1 MADFVVLATA
11 DWDHPLWTNKQHT
24 ALSLVENGHRV
35 LYVESLGLRPPRVS
49 RSDGLRIVRRLQRL
63 LRPPR
68 QVCPNLWVW
77 SPAVL
82 PGGTQGRALALN
94 RGLFRSGLTVV
105 LRLLR
110 FHDPLLWTYNPLTC
124 LYLAIND
131 FSATVYHCVDSIQD
145 QPGMPSALIER
156 GERDL
161 CALVNLVL
169 TTAPELQRRLEP
181 LNPHTHFFGNVADA
195 SHFRQALDLEL
206 PCPDDLATVP
216 TPRVLFVGALD
227 AYKLDLKMLE
237 ALIRNTPQWSYV
249 LVGPIAECD
258 PSTDLSSVLAL
269 SNVHGMGVRPYHEL
283 PAWLAHSDVA
293 LLPLRLND
301 YTRQMFPMKFFE
313 YLASGCPTVATSIPS
328 LQSHRD
334 VALLC
339 PPFAAEF
346 EVAIQQALVGRGP
359 PLALR
364 LERASQH
371 TYHQR
376 TQHML
381 DMLEKLGLLP
391 DRLRCRVAPL
401 RSHAPWAGLVNSI
414 LQRLTALPFAILD
427 QALWALKCRRCST
440 AVLRFGRWSVPWN
453 TRLLERLARR
463 EVALKRWD
471 HSMALFAEL
480 WCDHGTVTVL
490 HRFLFRRG
498 ARPVDVDDQIALFE
512 GISRTDVLPLVDRRY
527 SQIVLAHRALQSRDP
542 AAMAQ
547 AVLSLDQIV
556 IDLER
561 DSGTWVCQRPNRANR
576 AKQLISCYSTL
587 LRLHLWQGNWDSL
600 ATLGQRVA
608 SFMDRFDPAKIDQ
621 ETSYRMTRNLCRAL
635 SIDIIFAYRNQ
646 DLALLS
652 AAKKRLDRQCEY
664 CQDPRHQGNP
674 AQENHRAFAAEIIQV
689 VAEIQADIKAGRTR
703 SNSFS
708 KLIILLLSN
717 KSPDRSEVAEYLSL
731 FPWYSS
737 TEVDQDLGLND

>member
-35 LYVESLGLRPPRVS
+35 LYVESLGLRPPRAS
-49 RSDGLRIVRRLQRL
+49 TSDGLRIVRRIQRM

-68 QVCPNLWVW
+68 QVSRNLWVW

-94 RGLFRSGLTVV
+94 RGLFRTGLACV
-105 LRLLR
+105 LRLLH
-110 FHDPLLWTYNPLTC
+110 FHNPLLWTYNPLTR
-124 LYLAIND
+124 LYLAIHD
-131 FSATVYHCVDSIQD
+131 FSASVYHCVDSIQD

-161 CALVNLVL
+161 CASVNVVL

-195 SHFRQALDLEL
+195 SHFRQALESAL
-206 PCPDDLATVP
+206 PCPDDLTRVP
-216 TPRVLFVGALD
+216 SPRLLFVGALD
-227 AYKLDLKMLE
+227 AYKLDLEMLE

-249 LVGPIAECD
+249 LVGPVAECD

-269 SNVHGMGVRPYHEL
+269 SNVYGMGVRPYREL

-313 YLASGCPTVATSIPS
+313 YLASGCPTVATEIPS

-339 PPFAAEF
+339 PPAAVEF
-346 EVAIQQALVGRGP
+346 EVAIQQALEGGGP
-359 PLALR
+359 SLALR
-364 LERASQH
+364 LQRASEH

-376 TQHML
+376 TQR
-381 DMLEKLGLLP
+381 MLETLKLLGLLP
-391 DRLRCRVAPL
+391 DRLLACASPI
-401 RSHAPWAGLVNSI
+401 RSHAAWAGLLNSV
-414 LQRLTALPFAILD
+414 LQRLIALPFSVGD
-427 QALWALKCRRCST
+427 QMLLALKCPRWST
-440 AVLRFGRWSVPWN
+440 AVLRFGGRSIPWN
-453 TRLLERLARR
+453 TRLLERLVRR
-463 EVALKRWD
+463 EVALRRWD
-471 HSMALFAEL
+471 EAMVLFAEL
-480 WCDHGTVTVL
+480 WCRHGTVTVL

-498 ARPVDVDDQIALFE
+498 ARPVGVEDQIALFE
-512 GISRTDVLPLVDRRY
+512 AIGRTTVLPLVDRRY
-527 SQIVLAHRALQSRDP
+527 SQIVLAHRALQSRDSER
-542 AAMAQ
+542 MGQ

-556 IDLER
+556 LDLEQ

-576 AKQLISCYSTL
+576 AKQLVSCYATL
-587 LRLHLWQGNWDSL
+587 LRLHLWQGNWNAL
-600 ATLGQRVA
+600 AKVGQRAA

-621 ETSYRMTRNLCRAL
+621 ATSYRMTRNLFRVL
-635 SIDIIFAYRNQ
+635 SIDIIFASKNQ
-646 DLALLS
+646 DLALFS
-652 AAKKRLDRQCEY
+652 SAKKRLDRQLLY
-664 CQDPRHQGNP
+664 CQDPRHAENP
-674 AQENHRAFAAEIIQV
+674 AQENHRGFAADMINVIDEIG
-689 VAEIQADIKAGRTR
+689 AGLQGNRNC
-703 SNSFS
+703 SGSFYEF
-708 KLIILLLSN
+708 IVLLLCD
-717 KSPDRSEVAEYLSL
+717 KSPDSSEIAEYLGL
-731 FPWYSS
+731 FPWYSLD
-737 TEVDQDLGLND
+737 EVEQSSRLDD

>member
-35 LYVESLGLRPPRVS
+35 LYVESLGLRPPRAS
-49 RSDGLRIVRRLQRL
+49 TSDGLRIMRRIQRI

-68 QVCPNLWVW
+68 QVRRNLWVW

-94 RGLFRSGLTVV
+94 RGLFRMGLAFV
-105 LRLLR
+105 LRLLH
-110 FHDPLLWTYNPLTC
+110 FHNPLLWTYNPLTR
-124 LYLAIND
+124 LYLAIHD
-131 FSATVYHCVDSIQD
+131 FSASVYHCVDSIQD

-161 CALVNLVL
+161 CASVNLVL

-181 LNPHTHFFGNVADA
+181 LNPHTYFFGNVADA
-195 SHFRQALDLEL
+195 SHFRQALESAL
-206 PCPDDLATVP
+206 PCPDDLTTVP
-216 TPRVLFVGALD
+216 SPRLLFVGALD
-227 AYKLDLKMLE
+227 AYKLDLEMLE

-249 LVGPIAECD
+249 LVGPVAECD

-269 SNVHGMGVRPYHEL
+269 SNVYGMGVRPYREL

-313 YLASGCPTVATSIPS
+313 YLASGCPTVATEIPS

-339 PPFAAEF
+339 PPSAEEF
-346 EVAIQQALVGRGP
+346 EVAIQQALAGAGP

-381 DMLEKLGLLP
+381 EMLQQLGLLP
-391 DRLRCRVAPL
+391 DRMRCRVAPL
-401 RSHAPWAGLVNSI
+401 RSQAPWAGLINSI
-414 LQRLTALPFAILD
+414 LQRLTVMPFAMLD
-427 QALWALKCRRCST
+427 QALMGLKCRRWST
-440 AVLRFGRWSVPWN
+440 AVLRFGRRIVPWN

-463 EVALKRWD
+463 EVALQCWD
-471 HSMALFAEL
+471 QAMALFAEL

-490 HRFLFRRG
+490 HRLLFRRG
-498 ARPVDVDDQIALFE
+498 ARPVDAEDQIALFE
-512 GISRTDVLPLVDRRY
+512 AISRTDALPLVDRRY
-527 SQIVLAHRALQSRDP
+527 SQIVLAHRALQSRDR
-542 AAMAQ
+542 AGMVRAI
-547 AVLSLDQIV
+547 LSLDQIV
-556 IDLER
+556 IDLEQ

-587 LRLHLWQGNWDSL
+587 LRLHLWQGNWDAL
-600 ATLGQRVA
+600 ATLGQQVA
-608 SFMDRFDPAKIDQ
+608 GFMDRFDPAKIDQ

-635 SIDIIFAYRNQ
+635 SIDVIFAFKNQ

-652 AAKKRLDRQCEY
+652 AAKMRLDRQREY
-664 CQDPRHQGNP
+664 CQDIRHQDNP
-674 AQENHRAFAAEIIQV
+674 AQENHRVFAADVIKV
-689 VAEIQADIKAGRTR
+689 MAEIEADIKAGTLR
-703 SNSFS
+703 SSSFS
-708 KLIILLLSN
+708 KFIILLLSN
-717 KSPDRSEVAEYLSL
+717 KPPGRSEVDEYLSL
-731 FPWYSS
+731 FPWYSFDQI
-737 TEVDQDLGLND
+737 DQDLRLND

>member
-35 LYVESLGLRPPRVS
+35 LYVESLGLRPPRAS
-49 RSDGLRIVRRLQRL
+49 TSDGLRIVRRLQRM

-68 QVCPNLWVW
+68 QVRRNLWVW

-82 PGGTQGRALALN
+82 PGGTKGRALALN
-94 RGLFRSGLTVV
+94 RGLFRAGLAFV

-110 FHDPLLWTYNPLTC
+110 FHKPVLWTYNPLTR
-124 LYLAIND
+124 LYLALNN
-131 FSATVYHCVDSIQD
+131 FSGSVYHCVDSIQD

-161 CALVNLVL
+161 CASVNVVL

-181 LNPHTHFFGNVADA
+181 LNPHTYFFGNVADA
-195 SHFRQALDLEL
+195 SHFHQALESDL
-206 PCPDDLATVP
+206 PCPDDLATVSS
-216 TPRVLFVGALD
+216 PRVLFVGALD
-227 AYKLDLKMLE
+227 AYKLDLEMLE
-237 ALIRNTPQWSYV
+237 DLIRRTPQWSYV

-269 SNVHGMGVRPYHEL
+269 SNVHGMGVRPYREL

-293 LLPLRLND
+293 LLPLRMND

-313 YLASGCPTVATSIPS
+313 YLASGCPTVATAIPS

-339 PPFAAEF
+339 APSAAEF
-346 EVAIQQALVGRGP
+346 EVAIQQALAGAGP

-381 DMLEKLGLLP
+381 EMLQQLGLLP
-391 DRLRCRVAPL
+391 DQMRCRVAPL
-401 RSHAPWAGLVNSI
+401 RSHAPWAGLINSI
-414 LQRLTALPFAILD
+414 LQRLTVLPFAMLD
-427 QALWALKCRRCST
+427 QAFMALNCRRWST
-440 AVLRFGRWSVPWN
+440 AVLRFGRRIVPWN

-463 EVALKRWD
+463 AVALRRWD
-471 HSMALFAEL
+471 QAMALFAEL

-490 HRFLFRRG
+490 HRLLFRRG

-512 GISRTDVLPLVDRRY
+512 AICRTDALPLVDRRY
-527 SQIVLAHRALQSRDP
+527 GQIVLAHRALQSRDR
-542 AAMAQ
+542 AGMVRAI
-547 AVLSLDQIV
+547 LSLDQIV
-556 IDLER
+556 IDLEQ

-587 LRLHLWQGNWDSL
+587 LRLHLWQGDWDSL
-600 ATLGQRVA
+600 AMLGQRVA
-608 SFMDRFDPAKIDQ
+608 RFMDRFDPAKIDQ

-635 SIDIIFAYRNQ
+635 SIDIIFAHKNQ
-646 DLALLS
+646 NLDLLS
-652 AAKKRLDRQCEY
+652 AAKIRLDRQCTY
-664 CQDPRHQGNP
+664 CQDPRHKANP
-674 AQENHRAFAAEIIQV
+674 AQENHRVFAADLIKV
-689 VAEIQADIKAGRTR
+689 VAEIESDIEKGEDR
-703 SNSFS
+703 SSSFYGF
-708 KLIILLLSN
+708 IILLLSN
-717 KSPDRSEVAEYLSL
+717 KSPDRCKVAEYLSL
-731 FPWYSS
+731 FPWYSFDQI
-737 TEVDQDLGLND
+737 DQDLSLND

>member
-35 LYVESLGLRPPRVS
+35 LYVESLGLRPPRAS
-49 RSDGLRIVRRLQRL
+49 TSDGLRIVRRLQRM

-68 QVCPNLWVW
+68 QVRRNLWVW

-82 PGGTQGRALALN
+82 PGGTKGRALALN
-94 RGLFRSGLTVV
+94 RGLFRAGLAFV

-110 FHDPLLWTYNPLTC
+110 FHKPLLWTYNPLTR
-124 LYLAIND
+124 LYLALNN
-131 FSATVYHCVDSIQD
+131 FSGSVYHCVDSIQD

-161 CALVNLVL
+161 CASVNVVL

-181 LNPHTHFFGNVADA
+181 LNPHTYFFGNVADA
-195 SHFRQALDLEL
+195 SHFHQALESDL
-206 PCPDDLATVP
+206 PCPDDLATVSS
-216 TPRVLFVGALD
+216 PRVLFVGALD
-227 AYKLDLKMLE
+227 AYKLDLEMLE
-237 ALIRNTPQWSYV
+237 DLIRRTPQWSYV

-269 SNVHGMGVRPYHEL
+269 SNVYGMGVRPYREL

-313 YLASGCPTVATSIPS
+313 YLASGCPTVATAIPS

-339 PPFAAEF
+339 APSAAEF
-346 EVAIQQALVGRGP
+346 EVAIQQALAGAGP

-381 DMLEKLGLLP
+381 EMLQQLGLLP
-391 DRLRCRVAPL
+391 DQMRCRVAPL
-401 RSHAPWAGLVNSI
+401 RSHAPWAGLINSI
-414 LQRLTALPFAILD
+414 LQRLTVLPFAMLD
-427 QALWALKCRRCST
+427 QAFMALNCRRWST
-440 AVLRFGRWSVPWN
+440 AVLRFGRRIVPWN

-463 EVALKRWD
+463 AVALRRWD
-471 HSMALFAEL
+471 HAMALFAEL

-490 HRFLFRRG
+490 HRLLFRRG

-512 GISRTDVLPLVDRRY
+512 AICRTDALPLVDRRY
-527 SQIVLAHRALQSRDP
+527 GQIVLAHRALQSRDR
-542 AAMAQ
+542 AGMVRAI
-547 AVLSLDQIV
+547 LSLDQIV
-556 IDLER
+556 IDLEQ

-587 LRLHLWQGNWDSL
+587 LRLHLWQGDWDSL
-600 ATLGQRVA
+600 TMLGQRVA
-608 SFMDRFDPAKIDQ
+608 RFMDRFDPAKIDQ

-635 SIDIIFAYRNQ
+635 SIDIIFAHKNQ
-646 DLALLS
+646 NLDLLS
-652 AAKKRLDRQCEY
+652 AAKIRLDRQCTY
-664 CQDPRHQGNP
+664 CQDPRHEANP
-674 AQENHRAFAAEIIQV
+674 AQENHRVFAADVIKV
-689 VAEIQADIKAGRTR
+689 VAEIEADMKAGTLR
-703 SNSFS
+703 SSSFS
-708 KLIILLLSN
+708 KFIILLLSN
-717 KSPDRSEVAEYLSL
+717 KPPGRSEVDEYLSL
-731 FPWYSS
+731 FPWYSFDQI
-737 TEVDQDLGLND
+737 DQDLSLND

>member
-24 ALSLVENGHRV
+24 ALSLVEHGHRV
-35 LYVESLGLRPPRVS
+35 LYVESLGLRPPRAS
-49 RSDGLRIVRRLQRL
+49 TSDGLRIVRRLQRM

-68 QVCPNLWVW
+68 QVRPNLWVW

-82 PGGTQGRALALN
+82 PGGIHGHALVLN
-94 RGLFRSGLTVV
+94 RGLCRAGLTVA

-110 FHDPLLWTYNPLTC
+110 FHHPLLWTYNPLTR
-124 LYLAIND
+124 LYLALND
-131 FSATVYHCVDSIQD
+131 FSSSVYHCVDSIQD

-156 GERDL
+156 CEREL
-161 CALVNLVL
+161 CASVNLVL

-195 SHFRQALDLEL
+195 SHFHQALESEL

-216 TPRVLFVGALD
+216 SPRVLFVGALD
-227 AYKLDLKMLE
+227 AYKLDLEMLE
-237 ALIRNTPQWSYV
+237 DLIRNTPQWSYV

-258 PSTDLSSVLAL
+258 PSTDLSSVLGL
-269 SNVHGMGVRPYHEL
+269 SNVHGMGIRPYREL

-293 LLPLRLND
+293 FLPLRLNE

-313 YLASGCPTVATSIPS
+313 YLASGCPTVATAIPS
-328 LQSHRD
+328 LQSHQD

-339 PPFAAEF
+339 PPSATEF
-346 EVAIQQALVGRGP
+346 EVAIRQALAGSGP

-376 TQHML
+376 TQC
-381 DMLEKLGLLP
+381 MLELLQQLGSLP
-391 DRLRCRVAPL
+391 DSMRGCVAPL
-401 RSHAPWAGLVNSI
+401 RSHAPWAGLFNSI
-414 LQRLTALPFAILD
+414 LQRLTVLPFAMLD
-427 QALWALKCRRCST
+427 QALLALKCRRWST

-471 HSMALFAEL
+471 QAMALFAEL

-498 ARPVDVDDQIALFE
+498 ARPVDVKDQIALFE
-512 GISRTDVLPLVDRRY
+512 AISRMDALPLVDRRY
-527 SQIVLAHRALQSRDP
+527 SQIVLAHRALQSRDGEG
-542 AAMAQ
+542 MVR

-556 IDLER
+556 IDLEQ

-576 AKQLISCYSTL
+576 VKQLISCYSTL
-587 LRLHLWQGNWDSL
+587 LRLHLWQGNWDAL

-608 SFMDRFDPAKIDQ
+608 GFTDRFDPAKIDQ

-635 SIDIIFAYRNQ
+635 SIDIIFAYKNQ

-652 AAKKRLDRQCEY
+652 AAKMRLDRQCEY
-664 CQDPRHQGNP
+664 CQDIRHQDNP
-674 AQENHRAFAAEIIQV
+674 AQENHRVFAADLIKV
-689 VAEIQADIKAGRTR
+689 VAEIEADIKVGKLR
-703 SNSFS
+703 SSSFY
-708 KLIILLLSN
+708 KFIILLLAN
-717 KSPDRSEVAEYLSL
+717 KSPDRSEEAEYLNL
-731 FPWYSS
+731 FPWYSFDK
-737 TEVDQDLGLND
+737 VDQDLNLND

>member
-35 LYVESLGLRPPRVS
+35 LYVESLGLRPPRAS
-49 RSDGLRIVRRLQRL
+49 TSDGLRIMRRIQRI

-68 QVCPNLWVW
+68 QVRRNLWVW

-94 RGLFRSGLTVV
+94 RGLFRMGLAFV
-105 LRLLR
+105 LRLLH
-110 FHDPLLWTYNPLTC
+110 FHNPLLWTYNPLTR
-124 LYLAIND
+124 LYLAIHD
-131 FSATVYHCVDSIQD
+131 FSASVYHCVDSIQD

-161 CALVNLVL
+161 CASVNLVL

-181 LNPHTHFFGNVADA
+181 LNPHTYFFGNVADA
-195 SHFRQALDLEL
+195 SHFRQALESAL
-206 PCPDDLATVP
+206 PCPDDLTTVP
-216 TPRVLFVGALD
+216 SPRLLFVGALD
-227 AYKLDLKMLE
+227 AYKLDLEMLE

-249 LVGPIAECD
+249 LVGPVAECD

-269 SNVHGMGVRPYHEL
+269 SNVYGMGVRPYREL

-313 YLASGCPTVATSIPS
+313 YLASGCPTVATEIPS

-339 PPFAAEF
+339 PPSAEEF
-346 EVAIQQALVGRGP
+346 EVAIQQALAGAGP

-381 DMLEKLGLLP
+381 EMLQQLGLLP
-391 DRLRCRVAPL
+391 DRMRCRVAPL
-401 RSHAPWAGLVNSI
+401 RSQAPWAGLINSI
-414 LQRLTALPFAILD
+414 LQRLIALPFSVGD
-427 QALWALKCRRCST
+427 QMLLALKCPRWST
-440 AVLRFGRWSVPWN
+440 AVLRFGGRSIPWN
-453 TRLLERLARR
+453 TRLLERLVRR
-463 EVALKRWD
+463 EVALRRWD
-471 HSMALFAEL
+471 QAMVLFAEL
-480 WCDHGTVTVL
+480 WCRHGTVTVL
-490 HRFLFRRG
+490 HHFLFRRG
-498 ARPVDVDDQIALFE
+498 ARPVGVE
-512 GISRTDVLPLVDRRY
+512 
-527 SQIVLAHRALQSRDP
+527 
-542 AAMAQ
+542 
-547 AVLSLDQIV
+547 DQIV
-556 IDLER
+556 IDLEQ

-587 LRLHLWQGNWDSL
+587 LRLHLWQGDWDAL

-608 SFMDRFDPAKIDQ
+608 RFMDRFDPAKIDQ

-635 SIDIIFAYRNQ
+635 SIDIIFAHKNQ
-646 DLALLS
+646 NLDLLS
-652 AAKKRLDRQCEY
+652 AAKMRLDRQCTY
-664 CQDPRHQGNP
+664 CQDPRHEGNP
-674 AQENHRAFAAEIIQV
+674 AQENHRVFAADMIKV
-689 VAEIQADIKAGRTR
+689 VADIEADMRGG
-703 SNSFS
+703 SNHSSSFCQFI
-708 KLIILLLSN
+708 LLLLSN
-717 KSPDRSEVAEYLSL
+717 KSPQNSILVEYLSL
-731 FPWYSS
+731 FPWYSFGA
-737 TEVDQDLGLND
+737 VDQHLN